1 MNREAATIIRTFR
14 APDARQ
20 ALAAVKAALGSEA
33 VVIGSRQLSGGIFGR
48 PQVEV
53 TAASP
58 SSAESPT
65 PQPRSAAGSS
75 TGVNAD
81 NKVDFAAFTRVMEEV
96 RRSLDRGSNQDE
108 RGSARSV
115 TGRGGRPGDD
125 PDELRELGSNAR
137 KMYKRLCDRGMDSA
151 QARAWIEAAVDGGA
165 DRIPDLEAALV
176 ATARKFLLPGPPPW
190 GADARRTVALVGPTG
205 VGKTTA
211 IAKIAARALLDTRFK
226 VGLITV
232 DTYRVGASDQ
242 LARYGRIMNAPTYV
256 ARDRQ
261 GLLDAIDRTSDADLV
276 LIDTAGRSDLES
288 LGAQMELVRSA
299 PNVQMNL
306 VVSLVAGAR
315 DLASIAR
322 RYKGFGIERLIFTK
336 LDEAEAPAAGFS
348 ASAVVQRP
356 ISCFCDGQR
365 VPEDIHPAS
374 DWNILEAFLG
384 FGAPRP
390 SRRASYS
397 PMGSI
402 SAVDLSAA
410 DDKEQVRG
418 PSR

>member
-33 VVIGSRQLSGGIFGR
+33 VVIGSRHLAGGIFGR
-48 PQVEV
+48 SQVEV

-58 SSAESPT
+58 SSAESPAA
-65 PQPRSAAGSS
+65 PRPAAGSS
-75 TGVNAD
+75 TGLNAD

-96 RRSLDRGSNQDE
+96 RRSLDRGANQDE
-108 RGSARSV
+108 RGGGRSV
-115 TGRGGRPGDD
+115 AAGRGGRAGDE
-125 PDELRELGSNAR
+125 PDELRELGANAR
-137 KMYKRLCDRGMDSA
+137 KMHKRLCDRGMDPA

-165 DRIPDLEAALV
+165 DRIPELEAALAV
-176 ATARKFLLPGPPPW
+176 TARKFLLPGPAPW

-242 LARYGRIMNAPTYV
+242 LARYGRIMNAPTFV

-276 LIDTAGRSDLES
+276 LIDTAGRSDAES
-288 LGAQMELVRSA
+288 LAAQMELVRSA

-365 VPEDIHPAS
+365 VPEDIHAAT